1 MTTWILSV
9 CFGVTFAMC
18 NTERQY
24 EYPNQQDCYKARES
38 VLPQVGKG
46 FAVCFPK
53 KEKQP

>member
-38 VLPQVGKG
+38 VLSQVGKG